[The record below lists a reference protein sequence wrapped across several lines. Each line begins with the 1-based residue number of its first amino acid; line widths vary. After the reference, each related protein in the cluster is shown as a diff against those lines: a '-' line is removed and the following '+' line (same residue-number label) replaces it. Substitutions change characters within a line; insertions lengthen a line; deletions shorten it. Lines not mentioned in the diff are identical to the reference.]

1 MMKGGMM
8 KLSNVQ
14 LKIMEEYADQN
25 YKKNN
30 LRIAFIDGVEF
41 TLKLVESMQIFK
53 DGYNKGKKETIQK
66 ELLNEVLLENAKHR
80 EALKG
85 E

>member
-1 MMKGGMM
+1 MKGGMM